1 MNDLESGQLRCVR
14 CDDLPWKP
22 STFAA
27 GVFVKDVAVTDGLE
41 MQMVRFEPGA
51 RLPLH
56 THECPEFIYVLEG
69 ELILGG
75 QHLGRGWA
83 SVASVGSVHSDVHS
97 ETGCVFVLVDRPLL
111 ALVSNTVQLCCPTF
125 CFRATPTPNHSI
137 KQTAP
142 WRNNFSVFAT
152 TP

>member
-1 MNDLESGQLRCVR
+1 MNDLESGQLLCVR

-27 GVFVKDVAVTDGLE
+27 GVFVKDVAVTGGLE
-41 MQMVRFEPGA
+41 MQIVRFEPGA

-83 SVASVGSVHSDVHS
+83 SVASVGSVHSDVLFRN
-97 ETGCVFVLVDRPLL
+97 GLCV
-111 ALVSNTVQLCCPTF
+111 CP
-125 CFRATPTPNHSI
+125 RRSPTMS
-137 KQTAP
+137 AG
-142 WRNNFSVFAT
+142 F
-152 TP
+152 